1 MKKTIEITEN
11 MLDVVRELRRVIL
24 DRVDVHEKVRSKL
37 SNKILIS
44 SPITRQSEQWRD
56 KGFLVHITPAP
67 VKPK

>member
-11 MLDVVRELRRVIL
+11 MLDVVRELRRVTL
-24 DRVDVHEKVRSKL
+24 DRVDIHEKVRSKL

-44 SPITRQSEQWRD
+44 LIQ
-56 KGFLVHITPAP
+56 ITPAP